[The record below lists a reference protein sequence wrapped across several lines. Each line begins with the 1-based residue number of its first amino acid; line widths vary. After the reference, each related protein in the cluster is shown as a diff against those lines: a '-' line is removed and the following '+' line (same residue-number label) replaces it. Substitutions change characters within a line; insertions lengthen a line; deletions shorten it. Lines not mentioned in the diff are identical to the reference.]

1 MINMDYTIQENLND
15 IIASLTLFNGVIVRC
30 LLDKDISDLEEEVAN
45 FEYDITELLEE
56 LKDNLKPKSDEIEYK
71 YDEE

>member
-1 MINMDYTIQENLND
+1 MNYTIQENLND
-15 IIASLTLFNGVIVRC
+15 IIVSLTLFNGAIVRC

-45 FEYDITELLEE
+45 FEYNITELLEE
-56 LKDNLKPKSDEIEYK
+56 LKDNLKPKNKEIEYK